1 MAEKDNNSKK
11 ALPVKQQGKILIITG
26 MSGAGKSQVIM
37 ALEDMGFFCV
47 DNLPPALFAK
57 IIEGM
62 TLANN
67 NSLPKMAIVADVRAG
82 VEGIPQIEVALNEL
96 RTAGV
101 DFQVIFMEA
110 SDKVILDR
118 YKENRRPHPLS
129 RQGQSMLQCVQ
140 EERHLMEGLRG
151 CADIIIDTTEF
162 TAQMLNKHLGQ
173 LFIDDNTV
181 GITVSVTSF
190 GFKYGI
196 PIDADLVMDVRFLPN
211 PYYIGELK
219 SLSGLEKTVADYVI
233 KNDTTREF
241 LRLYMKLLRY
251 LLPHYQSEGKKHISI
266 AIGCTGGRHRSVALA
281 EHIGKRLRSLGYSAS
296 VSHRDMERKKERV

>member
-1 MAEKDNNSKK
+1 MAEKDNSSKK

-82 VEGIPQIEVALNEL
+82 VEVIPQIEVALNEL

-162 TAQMLNKHLGQ
+162 TSQMLNKHLGQ

-219 SLSGLEKTVADYVI
+219 SLCGLEKTVADYVI

>member
-1 MAEKDNNSKK
+1 MSEKRNDSSKN
-11 ALPVKQQGKILIITG
+11 AHVKPTGKILIITG

-47 DNLPPALFAK
+47 DNLPPALFSK

-67 NSLPKMAIVADVRAG
+67 NNLPKMAIVADVRAG
-82 VEGIPQIEVALNEL
+82 VEVIPQIENALSEL

-110 SDKVILDR
+110 SDKIILDR

-129 RQGQSMLQCVQ
+129 RQGQSTLQCVQ

-162 TAQMLNKHLGQ
+162 TNQMLTKHLEQ

-211 PYYIGELK
+211 PYYISELK
-219 SLSGLEKTVADYVI
+219 SLSGLEKPVADYVI

-251 LLPHYQSEGKKHISI
+251 LLPHYQTEGKKHISI

-281 EHIGKRLRSLGYSAS
+281 EHIGKRLRSLGYSTS
-296 VSHRDMERKKERV
+296 VSHRDMERKRERV

>member
-1 MAEKDNNSKK
+1 MADQSQDSLTNS
-11 ALPVKQQGKILIITG
+11 AAKQKGKVLIITG

-47 DNLPPALFAK
+47 DNLPPALFSK

-67 NSLPKMAIVADVRAG
+67 NNLPKMAIVADVRAG
-82 VEGIPQIEVALNEL
+82 VEVIPQIETALNEL
-96 RTAGV
+96 RAAGV

-110 SDKVILDR
+110 SDKVILAR

-129 RQGQSMLQCVQ
+129 RRGQSTLQCVQ
-140 EERHLMEGLRG
+140 EERQLMEGLRG
-151 CADIIIDTTEF
+151 CADIIIDTTEY
-162 TAQMLNKHLGQ
+162 TNQMLNKHLGQ
-173 LFIDDNTV
+173 LFVDDNTV

-211 PYYIGELK
+211 PYYISELK
-219 SLSGLEKTVADYVI
+219 NLSGLEKPVAEYVI

-251 LLPHYQSEGKKHISI
+251 LLPHYQAEGKKHISI

-281 EHIGKRLRSLGYSAS
+281 EHIGKRLRRLGYSTA
-296 VSHRDMERKKERV
+296 VSHRDMERKRERV

>member
-1 MAEKDNNSKK
+1 MADQSQDSLTNS
-11 ALPVKQQGKILIITG
+11 AAKQKGKVLIITG

-47 DNLPPALFAK
+47 DNLPPALFSK

-67 NSLPKMAIVADVRAG
+67 NNLPKMAIVADVRAG
-82 VEGIPQIEVALNEL
+82 VEVIPQIETALNEL
-96 RTAGV
+96 RAAGV

-110 SDKVILDR
+110 SDKVILAR

-129 RQGQSMLQCVQ
+129 RRGQSTLQCVQ
-140 EERHLMEGLRG
+140 EERQLMEGLRG
-151 CADIIIDTTEF
+151 CADIIIDTTEY
-162 TAQMLNKHLGQ
+162 TNQMLNKHLGQ
-173 LFIDDNTV
+173 LFVDDNTV

-211 PYYIGELK
+211 PYYISELK
-219 SLSGLEKTVADYVI
+219 NLSGLEKPVAEYVI

-251 LLPHYQSEGKKHISI
+251 LLPHYQTEGKKHISI

-281 EHIGKRLRSLGYSAS
+281 EHIGKRLRRLGYSTA
-296 VSHRDMERKKERV
+296 VSHRDMERKRERV